1 MEISNAQASVV
12 DDTEQER
19 LSTPEPIVSS
29 VPITTSLHHQQP
41 ETSIEEAHAGEESE
55 ASEEAEES
63 EEGEAQEE
71 EEEEGEGGEEE
82 AGPEWLEEYL
92 LHLGDHTLIA
102 AVTLRF
108 RTPQLADSLT
118 DAGRVPVKE
127 SIEEYILRAV
137 NPEEEDLGITF
148 RTLRGNLVANGRVK
162 LPRGLTLSACEAA
175 LRDAE
180 AKQTL
185 VDQINRRLT
194 GGGSAAGLTP
204 DQIDVDVFESTSD
217 DFFRWDVNLDTT
229 LEFSEFLLASD
240 EMLGLHYNHEKAEEV
255 FTHLDINHDH
265 RLSADEFFVQ
275 SGLEHVE

>member
-1 MEISNAQASVV
+1 M
-12 DDTEQER
+12 D
-19 LSTPEPIVSS
+19 
-29 VPITTSLHHQQP
+29 
-41 ETSIEEAHAGEESE
+41 EAHAGEESE
-55 ASEEAEES
+55 ASEEA

-92 LHLGDHTLIA
+92 LHLGEHTLIA

-108 RTPQLADSLT
+108 ADPTQEVASLT
-118 DAGRVPVKE
+118 DAERIPVKE

-185 VDQINRRLT
+185 V
-194 GGGSAAGLTP
+194 
-204 DQIDVDVFESTSD
+204 
-217 DFFRWDVNLDTT
+217 
-229 LEFSEFLLASD
+229 
-240 EMLGLHYNHEKAEEV
+240 
-255 FTHLDINHDH
+255 
-265 RLSADEFFVQ
+265 
-275 SGLEHVE
+275 